1 MACILLLPFSWL
13 TFWRY
18 LAVADLHGLLLWFSL
33 WDAQIVAV
41 LYTVSAI
48 LHSGN
53 SNPNS
58 IKGLLLKDPLRMYR
72 QLQRQMA

>member
-41 LYTVSAI
+41 LYTYLPFYI
-48 LHSGN
+48 LVT
-53 SNPNS
+53 P
-58 IKGLLLKDPLRMYR
+58 I
-72 QLQRQMA
+72 QIV